1 MDNLAIEK
9 KDLIVKLIDFA
20 IYYFNFINLPHYFSL
35 KIQNQIQNLI
45 KEALTR
51 GKIVKD
57 NLSTEDMVMVYWMIE
72 FATLQQNVKK

>member
-1 MDNLAIEK
+1 MNPLGRQINSK
-9 KDLIVKLIDFA
+9 
-20 IYYFNFINLPHYFSL
+20 NF
-35 KIQNQIQNLI
+35 I

-57 NLSTEDMVMVYWMIE
+57 NLSTEEMVMVYWMIE

>member
-45 KEALTR
+45 KEA
-51 GKIVKD
+51 
-57 NLSTEDMVMVYWMIE
+57 Y
-72 FATLQQNVKK
+72 

>member
-20 IYYFNFINLPHYFSL
+20 IDYFNFTNLPHYFSL

-45 KEALTR
+45 KEA
-51 GKIVKD
+51 
-57 NLSTEDMVMVYWMIE
+57 Y
-72 FATLQQNVKK
+72 